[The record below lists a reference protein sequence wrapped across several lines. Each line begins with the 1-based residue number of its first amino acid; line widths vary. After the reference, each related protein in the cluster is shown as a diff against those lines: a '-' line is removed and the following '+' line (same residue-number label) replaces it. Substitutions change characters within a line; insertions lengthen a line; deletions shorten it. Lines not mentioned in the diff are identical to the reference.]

1 MKLLELLFCEFVSP
15 YDNEYYEKLQ
25 SKAIQQYVRERER
38 ERAKKRER
46 GDGQTRTE
54 ISYGHRYINK

>member
-25 SKAIQQYVRERER
+25 SKAIQQYGRER

-46 GDGQTRTE
+46 GDRQTRTE

>member
-25 SKAIQQYVRERER
+25 SKAIQQYGRERER
-38 ERAKKRER
+38 EDRQRPEQKYHM
-46 GDGQTRTE
+46 DTD
-54 ISYGHRYINK
+54 ISINK